1 MTSFHRGAT
10 VARLLLGAAA
20 LVASSY
26 APALAQQ
33 KGVTPFG
40 LSQADRTKAIATLP
54 NWSGL
59 WNPVG
64 GLIFDPSTADPKGN
78 NAQQPGDR
86 EHPPYN
92 AEWEAKY
99 KAKLDHTLAGYF
111 TDPITNC
118 LPTAC
123 RA

>member
-1 MTSFHRGAT
+1 MSAIFRH
-10 VARLLLGAAA
+10 GAAA
-20 LVASSY
+20 LVSGAALSL
-26 APALAQQ
+26 AVLPAFAQQ

-40 LSQADRTKAIATLP
+40 LVAAERAKPITALP

-92 AEWEAKY
+92 VEWEARD
-99 KAKLDHTLAGYF
+99 KARLAP
-111 TDPITNC
+111 PITGL
-118 LPTAC
+118 LPPPI
-123 RA
+123 